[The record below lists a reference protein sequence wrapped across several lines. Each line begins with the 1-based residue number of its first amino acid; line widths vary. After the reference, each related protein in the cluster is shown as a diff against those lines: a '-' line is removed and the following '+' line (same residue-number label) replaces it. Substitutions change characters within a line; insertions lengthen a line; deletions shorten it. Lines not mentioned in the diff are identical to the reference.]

1 MINIKNE
8 QEIEKMKK
16 ASRILIKVKSKVY
29 KSIKPGISLLEIDAI
44 AEKEILK
51 HNAKPSFKG
60 YKGFPNVSCISVND
74 ALIHGIPNHYKL
86 KEGDLVKVDL
96 GCVWKGYHADSAFTK
111 GVGKISKQSQK
122 VLNVAKQAFNKA
134 LSVIKPG
141 AKVGDISQ
149 AIGDYV
155 SSMGMFVPREFT
167 GHGIGKK
174 LHEEPSIPNDGI
186 KGTGELLK
194 DGMVICIEPMILQK
208 SSKIKIMED
217 NWTIK
222 AKDGKNTAHY
232 EHTVLIKNGYPEIL
246 TGGDKNG

>member
-1 MINIKNE
+1 MISIKN
-8 QEIEKMKK
+8 QKEITKMKK
-16 ASRILIKVKSKVY
+16 SAQILIKVKKKVY
-29 KSIKPGISLLEIDAI
+29 KSIKPGITLLELDLI

-51 HNAKPSFKG
+51 HNAKSNFKG

-74 ALIHGIPNHYKL
+74 TLIHGIPNHYKL

-96 GCVWKGYHADSAFTK
+96 GCIWKGYHSDSAFTK

-122 VLNVAKQAFNKA
+122 VLNVAKQAFNEGLNA
-134 LSVIKPG
+134 IKPG
-141 AKVGDISQ
+141 ARVGDISQ

-155 SSMGMFVPREFT
+155 SSMGMFVPQEFT

-174 LHEEPSIPNDGI
+174 LHEEPSIPNKGI

-194 DGMVICIEPMILQK
+194 DGMTLCIEPMIMQK
-208 SSKIKIMED
+208 SSKIKIMKD

-232 EHTVLIKNGYPEIL
+232 EHTILIKNGYPEIL
-246 TGGDKNG
+246 TRGDTNG